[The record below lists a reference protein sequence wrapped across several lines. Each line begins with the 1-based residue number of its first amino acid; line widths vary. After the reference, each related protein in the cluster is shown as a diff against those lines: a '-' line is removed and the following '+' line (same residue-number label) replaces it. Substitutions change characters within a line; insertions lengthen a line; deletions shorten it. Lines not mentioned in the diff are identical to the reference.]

1 MRITRYTTE
10 LTDDKITAVVKE
22 NSSNYEISNLNCPE
36 NIVRMMNDV
45 FHAGRKAE
53 EYVWLI
59 AANTKMKPI
68 GLFEL
73 THGSVNA
80 SQLRSRE
87 VFVRLCLLGAS
98 SFVVVHNHPSGD
110 PSPSTDDNA
119 TTKRL
124 KSAADIM
131 GIPLVDHIIIG
142 DSAFYSYAEHN
153 FS

>member
-10 LTDDKITAVVKE
+10 LTNDKITAVVKE

-36 NIVRMMNDV
+36 NIVRMMRDV
-45 FHAGRKAE
+45 FHADRKAE

-80 SQLRSRE
+80 SQLGTRE

-110 PSPSTDDNA
+110 PSPSADDNA

-124 KSAADIM
+124 KSAAGIM

>member
-45 FHAGRKAE
+45 FHADRKAE
-53 EYVWLI
+53 EYVWL
-59 AANTKMKPI
+59 
-68 GLFEL
+68 
-73 THGSVNA
+73 A
-80 SQLRSRE
+80 SQLGSRE

-110 PSPSTDDNA
+110 PSPSIDDNA

>member
-1 MRITRYTTE
+1 MRITRYITE

-36 NIVRMMNDV
+36 NIVRMMRDV
-45 FHAGRKAE
+45 FHADRKAE

-80 SQLRSRE
+80 SQLGTRE

-98 SFVVVHNHPSGD
+98 WWFIITPQ
-110 PSPSTDDNA
+110 A
-119 TTKRL
+119 TRL
-124 KSAADIM
+124 RAQTIT
-131 GIPLVDHIIIG
+131 LQQNV
-142 DSAFYSYAEHN
+142 
-153 FS
+153 